1 MGNSSSRHVRPQMLS
16 ARPRAGAEWPGQRT
30 TRMVRPI
37 GPGAFSMA
45 QNAHSGDSIG
55 HRGIRWATDHIG
67 GDTRVLVSSPVSLN
81 VMLEQ
86 WRGRSEQ
93 PDSSCAL
100 AISGNRNLA
109 IDRRA
114 SGGPRNRVTGRSA
127 GCTML
132 HAGRASFTST
142 EVVYG

>member
-1 MGNSSSRHVRPQMLS
+1 MAIVITADARWPRFPVAMPGKLQITPFCTPQ
-16 ARPRAGAEWPGQRT
+16 
-30 TRMVRPI
+30 RMDTEIPAV
-37 GPGAFSMA
+37 A
-45 QNAHSGDSIG
+45 
-55 HRGIRWATDHIG
+55 HIG
-67 GDTRVLVSSPVSLN
+67 GDARVLVSSPVSLN

-109 IDRRA
+109 IDRRG
-114 SGGPRNRVTGRSA
+114 SGGPRNRVTGGSA
-127 GCTML
+127 GCTMF

-142 EVVYG
+142 EAVYG